1 MKGSFILLLL
11 TILFLSHCTI
21 SEKKI
26 PIKRKK
32 LTKENDTLR
41 ALKEKLEFL
50 KKVSEKRNALPTFK
64 ENIALVK
71 KKIHELEENIEE
83 TKQTTDEIENEEIR
97 HCSDNQ
103 NGKKKNEVN
112 NEKCNTHDGEYSGEE
127 NEVNSAESENI
138 RLKED
143 VNSESTVTG
152 RSQEPTDSDVENV
165 SSGVSSIQ
173 SSTKAGE
180 KNKLDELATNE
191 HPGKDTTVERVVTTP
206 SQKNAPT
213 EASKNGDTSK
223 PSNYLQK
230 YAIRQPCVDLPEM
243 PYPTIHLPK
252 EVHQNIFKDIT
263 TPSMPDSMN
272 KRAFRM
278 RHLDGFNDESN
289 LRVNK
294 KKDIPFPKFPC
305 NYNNFNMNQREYE
318 VVKNLID
325 SFFKKGDDDNVNAN
339 IINLFRKVLDDERF
353 RNEFK
358 NFMYGLYS
366 FAKQNN
372 YLKNDKIND
381 EMYKVLLD
389 NALQI
394 VKRMLT
400 Q

>member
-1 MKGSFILLLL
+1 MKGSCILLFTL
-11 TILFLSHCTI
+11 LFLLHCTI

-71 KKIHELEENIEE
+71 KKILELEENKEE
-83 TKQTTDEIENEEIR
+83 TKQTTDENENAKIR
-97 HCSDNQ
+97 HSRDNE
-103 NGKKKNEVN
+103 NGKKNEVD
-112 NEKCNTHDGEYSGEE
+112 NEKCSTHDGEYSGEE
-127 NEVNSAESENI
+127 NEVNSAESEDI
-138 RLKED
+138 PSKED
-143 VNSESTVTG
+143 VSSESTLTG
-152 RSQEPTDSDVENV
+152 RSQEPTDSDVENF

-173 SSTKAGE
+173 SSTKVGE

-206 SQKNAPT
+206 SLKNASS
-213 EASKNGDTSK
+213 EASQNGDTSK
-223 PSNYLQK
+223 PSNSQK
-230 YAIRQPCVDLPEM
+230 YAIRQPNVDLLEM
-243 PYPTIHLPK
+243 PYPTRPLPN
-252 EVHQNIFKDIT
+252 EVHQNIFKDISI
-263 TPSMPDSMN
+263 PPMPDSMN

-278 RHLDGFNDESN
+278 RHLDGFYDESN
-289 LRVNK
+289 LCVNK
-294 KKDIPFPKFPC
+294 MKDIPFQNFPC
-305 NYNNFNMNQREYE
+305 NYNNFNMNSREYE

-325 SFFKKGDDDNVNAN
+325 YFFKKGDNDNVNAN
-339 IINLFRKVLDDERF
+339 IINLFKKVLDDERL

-358 NFMYGLYS
+358 NFMYDLYC

-381 EMYKVLLD
+381 EMYKILLD